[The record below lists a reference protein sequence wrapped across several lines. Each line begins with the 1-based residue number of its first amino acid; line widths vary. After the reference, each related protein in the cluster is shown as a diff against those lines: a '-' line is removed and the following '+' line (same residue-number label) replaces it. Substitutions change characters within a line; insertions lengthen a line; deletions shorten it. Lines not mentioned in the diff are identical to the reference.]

1 MERSRARSARIARVG
16 RRWLLTLASLA
27 LAGPAQAGSRLAVTA
42 ASVESGGLAAHGVE
56 VLLAA
61 HADSVLETAIRAAQ
75 VDGLPAIGRLA
86 RLEFSCPGLVV
97 SAGRLQCD
105 RGRLSGDFGQAGR
118 QDSRFGL
125 VLVANGDLRFQVDR
139 LAIGA
144 GAVALGGALSGG
156 AWSAEANVD
165 EVRLDELAAMPP
177 IRQLLPP
184 GLQANGIVSGPVAVA
199 GRGSRIA
206 RATARLAFAQAGFA
220 DESGALA
227 GEQLRG
233 ILDIG
238 LERVAAPAGGWLVRA
253 RLQSDSGQAY
263 LEPVFL
269 DLGQHAIDLEVEG
282 LLSEHL
288 DAASIRRFAF
298 RQAGVG
304 TGDGSAEI
312 DLAGETLLQRARVR
326 LERVDLAGFTSVYA
340 GPFLISTPFAD
351 IAGSGSV
358 SGQAD
363 MDAGLPSR
371 LELRLDD
378 VTADSPAGALSVSG
392 LSGHFSWF
400 DEQLRNELAPQV
412 DSELFKSALEW
423 RSARLWG
430 IEFGP
435 ARIPFTTTGN
445 NFRLLDPV
453 ELPVFDGGLA
463 IETLRIRR
471 AGTPQ
476 MYVRF
481 DAELKPVSIALIGRA
496 LGWPEFSGT
505 VAGRIPRLEMADG
518 LVTLGGNIEAQVF
531 DGAVTLRGLRL
542 RDPLGQHPQLFA
554 DIDVEGLDLERLT
567 NTFEFGLIT
576 GRLSGQV
583 ASLETF
589 DWMPV
594 AFDARFFSTPGDRS
608 PHRISQRA
616 VSNLSS
622 IGGGSGGSV
631 TAALQSGL
639 LRFFDSFRYD
649 RLGLSC
655 RLVNDVCMMDG
666 VAPAPNG
673 YYIVKGRG
681 LPRIDVIAS
690 QRRVAWS
697 RLVRQLAAMTQSSGP
712 VIE

>member
-1 MERSRARSARIARVG
+1 MERSRASSARIAGIG
-16 RRWLLTLASLA
+16 RPWLPALASLV
-27 LAGPAQAGSRLAVTA
+27 LAANADAGSSLAVTA
-42 ASVESGGLAAHGVE
+42 ASVEAGGLSARGVE
-56 VLLAA
+56 VMLTA
-61 HADSVLETAIRAAQ
+61 HADSVLAVAIRAAR
-75 VDGLPAIGRLA
+75 VDGLPAIGRLD
-86 RLEFSCPGLVV
+86 RLESSCPGLLV
-97 SAGRLQCD
+97 SSGRLQCD
-105 RGRLSGDFGQAGR
+105 RGRLAGDFGVAGR
-118 QDSRFGL
+118 QDSGFGL
-125 VLVANGDLRFQVDR
+125 VLAANGELRFQVDR
-139 LAIGA
+139 LAVGA
-144 GAVALGGALSGG
+144 GALALGGAFSGG
-156 AWSAEANVD
+156 AWSAEAKVD
-165 EVRLDELAAMPP
+165 AVRLDELAAMPP
-177 IRQLLPP
+177 VKPLLPP
-184 GLQANGIVSGPVAVA
+184 GLQVGGVVSGPAAVA
-199 GRGSRIA
+199 GRGGRID

-233 ILDIG
+233 MLDVA
-238 LERVAAPAGGWLVRA
+238 LERAAAPAGGWLLRA
-253 RLQSDSGQAY
+253 GLRSDGGQAY
-263 LEPVFL
+263 LEPVYL
-269 DLGQHAIDLEVEG
+269 DLGRHAIDLDVEG
-282 LLSEHL
+282 LLSEQL

-304 TGDGSAEI
+304 SGGGSAEV
-312 DLAGETLLQRARVR
+312 DLAGDTFLRRARVR

-358 SGQAD
+358 SGEAD
-363 MDAGLPSR
+363 MDDGLPSR

-378 VTADSPAGALSVSG
+378 VTADSPAGAVSVSG

-412 DSELFKSALEW
+412 DSELFRSALEW

-576 GRLSGQV
+576 GRLSGRV

-594 AFDARFFSTPGDRS
+594 AFDASFYSTPGDRS

-631 TAALQSGL
+631 TAALQGGL

-655 RLVNDVCMMDG
+655 RLVNDVCMMNG

>member
-1 MERSRARSARIARVG
+1 MERSRASSARIAGIG
-16 RRWLLTLASLA
+16 RPWLPALASLA
-27 LAGPAQAGSRLAVTA
+27 LAAPADAGSRLAVTA
-42 ASVESGGLAAHGVE
+42 ASVEAGGLSARGVE
-56 VLLAA
+56 VMLTA
-61 HADSVLETAIRAAQ
+61 HADSVLGVAIRAAR
-75 VDGLPAIGRLA
+75 VAGLPAIGGLD
-86 RLEFSCPGLVV
+86 RLESSCPGLVV
-97 SAGRLQCD
+97 SSGQLQCD
-105 RGRLSGDFGQAGR
+105 HGRLAGDFGAAGR
-118 QDSRFGL
+118 QDSGFGL
-125 VLVANGDLRFQVDR
+125 VLGANGELRFQVDR
-139 LAIGA
+139 LAVGA
-144 GAVALGGALSGG
+144 GALALGGAFSGG
-156 AWSAEANVD
+156 AWSAEAKVD
-165 EVRLDELAAMPP
+165 AVRLDELAAMPP
-177 IRQLLPP
+177 VKPLLPP
-184 GLQANGIVSGPVAVA
+184 GLQVGGVVSGPAAVA
-199 GRGSRIA
+199 GRGGRID
-206 RATARLAFAQAGFA
+206 RATARLTFAQAGFA

-233 ILDIG
+233 MLDVA
-238 LERVAAPAGGWLVRA
+238 LERAATPDGGWLLRA
-253 RLQSDSGQAY
+253 GLRSDGGQAY

-282 LLSEHL
+282 LLSEQL

-304 TGDGSAEI
+304 SGDGSAEI
-312 DLAGETLLQRARVR
+312 DLAGDTLLRRARVR

-358 SGQAD
+358 SGEAD
-363 MDAGLPSR
+363 MDDGLPSR

-378 VTADSPAGALSVSG
+378 VTADSPAGAVSVSG

-423 RSARLWG
+423 RAARLWG

-576 GRLSGQV
+576 GRLSGRV

-594 AFDARFFSTPGDRS
+594 AFDASFYSTPGDRS

-631 TAALQSGL
+631 TAALQGGL

-655 RLVNDVCMMDG
+655 RLVNDVCMMNG